1 MFGGG
6 KFSESDIVRGKRTLA
21 NVPLLVMLTTMVLKN
36 GELLVELHEIT

>member
-21 NVPLLVMLTTMVLKN
+21 NGAVAGYVNDN
-36 GELLVELHEIT
+36 GTEKWRIVSGAS